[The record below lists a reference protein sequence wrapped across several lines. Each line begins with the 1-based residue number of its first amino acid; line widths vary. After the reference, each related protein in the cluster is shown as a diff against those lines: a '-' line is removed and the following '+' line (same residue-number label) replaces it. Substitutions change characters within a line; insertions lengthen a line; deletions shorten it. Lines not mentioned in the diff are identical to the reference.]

1 MKKGS
6 AQVLLS
12 LCLLYL
18 AFLLFYEFPFLSQR
32 VNPLSVGTATTP
44 NTVLR
49 PLQLATEK
57 DTQTIA
63 SPVRPS
69 KLPRRL
75 RLPQQRQTP
84 LTVSSLQ
91 FNRTGYGSGLEK
103 SALDAW
109 RLGSKLLDELKSSPS
124 AISPL
129 PPLPQKTQPLEKCL
143 ASLSITGAQLLEQK
157 NLIELPCGMTLG
169 SHITL
174 VARPRAAHE
183 EYDPKIKELRPGEKA
198 ALVSQFR
205 MELLGMRMVDGEE
218 PPRILHFNPR
228 IKGDFSGRPV
238 IEQNTCYRM
247 QWAVPLRCE
256 GWESNAG
263 EDTVDGQ
270 VKCEK
275 WISNEDNQSNEPK
288 DAWWLKRLIKRR
300 TDKVK
305 VDWPYPFVEN
315 KLFVLTL
322 TAGLE
327 GYHINV
333 DGRHVTSFPYRTG
346 FTLEDATGLSL
357 NGDIDVESIYAASL
371 PNSHLSTD
379 PQRNLDMSPQWKAP
393 DLSDDPVEL
402 FIGILSAGN
411 HFAERMA
418 VRKSWMSSVRKS
430 NNIVARFFVALNG
443 RQEVNMELKKEAEFF
458 GDIVI
463 VPFLDSYDLV
473 VLKTIAI
480 CEYGVQVVSAKYVMK
495 CDDDNFVRI
504 ESVMNELMK
513 VPDDRSL
520 YMGNI
525 NYYHKPLRNGKWAVT
540 YEEWPEEDY
549 PPYANGPGY
558 VVSSYIAR
566 FVISEFENNNLR
578 LFKMEDVS
586 MGMWVEKFNTVKPVQ
601 YIHSFRFCQFGC
613 IDDYYTAHYQSPR
626 QMICMWEKLQSGRP
640 QCCNMR

>member
-6 AQVLLS
+6 TQILIF
-12 LCLLYL
+12 LCFFYL
-18 AFLLFYEFPFLSQR
+18 AFLLFYEFPFLSHRIQ
-32 VNPLSVGTATTP
+32 PISVGTTTTG
-44 NTVLR
+44 NTVIR
-49 PLQLATEK
+49 PLLLATQK
-57 DTQTIA
+57 DTQSVA
-63 SPVRPS
+63 SPVRPH

-75 RLPQQRQTP
+75 HLPHQSQTT

-91 FNRTGYGSGLEK
+91 FNRTGHVSSGLEK

-109 RLGSKLLDELKSSPS
+109 QLGSKLLYELKSSPS
-124 AISPL
+124 SASPL
-129 PPLPQKTQPLEKCL
+129 PQTNEPLEKCP
-143 ASLSITGAQLLEQK
+143 ASISSTGVQLREQK
-157 NLIELPCGMTLG
+157 NLMELPCGMTLG

-174 VARPRAAHE
+174 IARPRAAHE
-183 EYDPKIKELRPGEKA
+183 EHDPKIKELRKGENA

-205 MELLGMRMVDGEE
+205 MELLGMKMVDGEE

-228 IKGDFSGRPV
+228 LKGDFTGRPV

-247 QWAVPLRCE
+247 QWGVPLRCE
-256 GWESNAG
+256 GWGSTAG

-270 VKCEK
+270 LKCEK
-275 WISNEDNQSNEPK
+275 WVSGEDYLSNEPK
-288 DAWWLKRLIKRR
+288 SAWWLKRIIKRR
-300 TDKVK
+300 TDKIK
-305 VDWPYPFVEN
+305 VEWPYPLVEK

-346 FTLEDATGLSL
+346 FALEDATGLSL
-357 NGDIDVESIYAASL
+357 GGDIDVESIYAASL
-371 PNSHLSTD
+371 PNSQPSFD
-379 PQRNLDMSPQWKAP
+379 PQNNLDMSPQWKAP
-393 DLSDDPVEL
+393 DLPDEPVEF

-418 VRKSWMSSVRKS
+418 IRKSWMSSVRKS
-430 NNIVARFFVALNG
+430 KNTVARFFVALNG
-443 RQEVNMELKKEAEFF
+443 RNEVNMELKKEAEFF

-480 CEYGVQVVSAKYVMK
+480 CEYGVRVVSAKYVMK

-504 ESVMNELMK
+504 ESVMGEVRK
-513 VPDDRSL
+513 IPEGRSL

-558 VVSSYIAR
+558 VVSADIAR
-566 FVISEFENNNLR
+566 FVISEFETNKLR

-586 MGMWVEKFNTVKPVQ
+586 MGMWVEKFGITKPVQ

-613 IDDYYTAHYQSPR
+613 IDEYYTAHYQSPR
-626 QMICMWEKLQSGRP
+626 QMICMWEKLQDGNP